1 MVTLPRV
8 AAGFLIVVCGLVT
21 ACSRGNSAEPNDT
34 PTSSVS
40 TSAAGSPECPESTTP
55 EQGLCVAFGET
66 AEEVAALISTSF
78 REARF
83 EAMIVGVWKDGKPV
97 VVGALGDSMTGV
109 AATIDMHHR
118 IGNVSAP
125 FLTTVFMQL
134 VDEGVLALDDPLSKW
149 FPDVPEAEKVTLEQL
164 ARSMSGYEHHPSN
177 EAFLEALDE
186 DPFRAWE
193 PEELITFGTAGGTA
207 FEPGTGFQFSD
218 TNLLLLGEVIAKE
231 TGTSTHELIK
241 ERIIEP
247 LGLDNTTSPQTA
259 EQAEPVLHGYTDE
272 REVWEDATYWNPS
285 WVPYGGDM
293 ASNQRDVARWMEAL
307 AAGDLLSQEAHEELL
322 APVTVGL
329 GPNTQDLYY
338 AMGVG
343 VTNGWVFANPSLQGY
358 QAAVGREP
366 DADATIV
373 IYASR
378 TPEADESARQDM
390 TLFQSLG
397 ELLAPEQPPA
407 MPSRFRSSN

>member
-1 MVTLPRV
+1 
-8 AAGFLIVVCGLVT
+8 
-21 ACSRGNSAEPNDT
+21 
-34 PTSSVS
+34 
-40 TSAAGSPECPESTTP
+40 
-55 EQGLCVAFGET
+55 
-66 AEEVAALISTSF
+66 
-78 REARF
+78 
-83 EAMIVGVWKDGKPV
+83 
-97 VVGALGDSMTGV
+97 
-109 AATIDMHHR
+109 
-118 IGNVSAP
+118 
-125 FLTTVFMQL
+125 
-134 VDEGVLALDDPLSKW
+134 
-149 FPDVPEAEKVTLEQL
+149 
-164 ARSMSGYEHHPSN
+164 
-177 EAFLEALDE
+177 
-186 DPFRAWE
+186 
-193 PEELITFGTAGGTA
+193 
-207 FEPGTGFQFSD
+207 
-218 TNLLLLGEVIAKE
+218 
-231 TGTSTHELIK
+231 
-241 ERIIEP
+241 
-247 LGLDNTTSPQTA
+247 
-259 EQAEPVLHGYTDE
+259 
-272 REVWEDATYWNPS
+272 
-285 WVPYGGDM
+285 
-293 ASNQRDVARWMEAL
+293 MEAL